1 MGRLLSYAE
10 SMRGVCCKYAAS
22 LLAEYA
28 KSMRDS
34 SGEKYP
40 ISQGACSVVSSLTL
54 AECSGGLALGLKRCV
69 EGAWRVGQK
78 LPDLGNFVEGA
89 WKLGRKLQDLGSF
102 VEASWKLGRK
112 NTRFGKLRGR
122 LGRKLPD
129 LESFK
134 LGLSE
139 ILRKVEI
146 RAFALSAAS
155 GSGELGF
162 GLR

>member
-1 MGRLLSYAE
+1 M
-10 SMRGVCCKYAAS
+10 V
-22 LLAEYA
+22 
-28 KSMRDS
+28 
-34 SGEKYP
+34 
-40 ISQGACSVVSSLTL
+40 
-54 AECSGGLALGLKRCV
+54 
-69 EGAWRVGQK
+69 AWTEITRFGK
-78 LPDLGNFVEGA
+78 L
-89 WKLGRKLQDLGSF
+89 RGSF
-102 VEASWKLGRK
+102 VEAWPK

-155 GSGELGF
+155 GSDGLGCI